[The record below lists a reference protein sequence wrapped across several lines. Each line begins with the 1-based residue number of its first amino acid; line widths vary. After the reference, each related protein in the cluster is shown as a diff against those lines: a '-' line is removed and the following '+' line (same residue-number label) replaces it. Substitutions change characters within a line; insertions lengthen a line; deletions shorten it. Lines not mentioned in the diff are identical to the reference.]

1 MVPLAFLGFFGR
13 YDQPGP
19 GVDPGQPPKP
29 PFLRF
34 FQIFWRK
41 LSKFVALNLLF
52 LLPAGAA
59 AALMALLYVCPAH
72 LVLVLPGGEAPW
84 EFDLWTWGVVPLPL
98 VLLSP
103 CVAGLAFVTRSF
115 LREEPSF
122 LWSDF
127 WKAVRGNWKCF
138 LGNGL
143 VLYLVRAV
151 LSFSTRCYQA
161 RLSQDLFSY
170 LPFWCCV
177 LLGVVFLWAQFYL
190 PLLFVTFDLTF
201 RQAYRNAFL
210 FAALG
215 LPRNLLLT
223 AVFAGAALLL
233 LALPFTGLTLA
244 VCLVLLVT
252 LFFSFTAYLVNFTV
266 YPVIH
271 RYLIQPYEKRGEGR

>member
-1 MVPLAFLGFFGR
+1 
-13 YDQPGP
+13 
-19 GVDPGQPPKP
+19 
-29 PFLRF
+29 
-34 FQIFWRK
+34 
-41 LSKFVALNLLF
+41 
-52 LLPAGAA
+52 
-59 AALMALLYVCPAH
+59 MALLYVCPAH

-115 LREEPSF
+115 LREEPTF

-143 VLYLVRAV
+143 VLYLVGAV
-151 LSFSTRCYQA
+151 LSFSTRYYQA

-215 LPRNLLLT
+215 LPREP
-223 AVFAGAALLL
+223 AADGCVRWSCPAFAGAALYRADPGCLPGAAGDAGL
-233 LALPFTGLTLA
+233 FLYGLPGELHRLPGDPPVPDTALREEERGALTFSLRRKKKA
-244 VCLVLLVT
+244 PGWEGHPGAGCFIRHRPRRLPAGA
-252 LFFSFTAYLVNFTV
+252 FSFSCWG
-266 YPVIH
+266 P
-271 RYLIQPYEKRGEGR
+271 PSGPRGSS